1 MSSRRDGNECGQ
13 LVKGQME
20 GIPMTNTDNKL
31 KELIL
36 YIALRSE
43 GDDKFGATK
52 LNKLLFYSDFLAY
65 LNFGKAITSHE
76 YQVLPKGPAPRYL
89 VPIRRE
95 MEATGDIAISKRDFY
110 GFEQHRVFA
119 LRDPNLDLF
128 TAQEIDLVNRLIAR
142 YWDVNGNEI
151 SEESHQFV
159 GWKYAEVGDSIPYEV
174 ALVSDRDL
182 DENEWKYAES
192 LEPIAEALLS
202 G

>member
-1 MSSRRDGNECGQ
+1 
-13 LVKGQME
+13 
-20 GIPMTNTDNKL
+20 MTTADSKL

-65 LNFGKAITSHE
+65 LNFGKSITGQE

-89 VPIRRE
+89 VPVRRE
-95 MEATGDIAISKRDFY
+95 MAANGDIAISKHNYY

-119 LRDPNLDLF
+119 LRDADLDMF
-128 TAQEIDLVNRLIAR
+128 TAQEVDLVNRLIAR
-142 YWDVNGNEI
+142 YWDVNGIDI

-159 GWKYAEVGDSIPYEV
+159 GWKYASVGDTIPYEV

-182 DENEWKYAES
+182 TEEEWKYAETLS
-192 LEPIAEALLS
+192 PIAEALLT

>member
-1 MSSRRDGNECGQ
+1 
-13 LVKGQME
+13 
-20 GIPMTNTDNKL
+20 MTTANNKL

-43 GDDKFGATK
+43 GDDKFGAIK

-65 LNFGKAITSHE
+65 LNFGKPITGQE

-89 VPIRRE
+89 LPVRRE
-95 MEATGDIAISKRDFY
+95 MVESGDIAISKREYY
-110 GFEQHRVFA
+110 GFEQHRIFA
-119 LRDPNLDLF
+119 LRDANLDMF

-142 YWDVNGNEI
+142 YWDVNGNDI

-159 GWKYAEVGDSIPYEV
+159 GWKYAEAGDSIPYEV

-182 DENEWKYAES
+182 TEEEWKYAET
-192 LEPIAEALLS
+192 LVPIAEALLT